1 MAIKYKITSKT
12 LDASSANIIALV
24 DIWDSGTPDT
34 IYHDKTFA
42 YDLTDERIADWV
54 VRRYAI
60 WAAATANI
68 VAITDHVVLDAA
80 PIPAD
85 AALQAVNDAEIA
97 LQKAV
102 RAAQIRALN
111 DPSATDALASFESA
125 QQAVAAAKVK

>member
-12 LDASSANIIALV
+12 LDPSSANIIALV
-24 DIWDSGTPDT
+24 DMWDSDTPDT
-34 IYHDKTFA
+34 VYHDKTYA

-54 VRRYAI
+54 ARRYAI

-68 VAITDHVVLDAA
+68 VAITDHQVLDAA
-80 PIPAD
+80 PLPVD
-85 AALQAVNDAEIA
+85 PVLQAVNDAEIV
-97 LQKAV
+97 LQRAV

-125 QQAVAAAKVK
+125 QQAATAAKAK